1 MLRRFML
8 LLCGAGM
15 VVPTAAAAVQFVDPV
30 SARVAAYCRGSQDCM
45 MVQRGGIQA
54 FLREITLDP
63 RPSRERVQ
71 WCLARAT
78 NKKQLTDWT
87 KAARCI
93 R

>member
-1 MLRRFML
+1 
-8 LLCGAGM
+8 
-15 VVPTAAAAVQFVDPV
+15 
-30 SARVAAYCRGSQDCM
+30 

-54 FLREITLDP
+54 FLHQITLDP